1 MHRKQLVALIVAASL
16 SLVGCGPKKQPTKT
30 AKPNPPSD
38 AMTNVDTR
46 MSELQQRAAELDAVA
61 RQLPGRDLKSDRDLV
76 VQAFDRSSA
85 ALVLLGGPSPGGA
98 FRQQLRIIDTVRQEI
113 KTLSPS
119 IADDPTIDSGL
130 RALYNALTSV
140 RERLFPDD
148 PRVRQMLDVVH
159 ERVVDL
165 DAVRG
170 PMHSLVVA
178 QVFSAVATT
187 IQMMAGELSGRS
199 AAAEAPTAAPPA
211 PSAASVAP
219 ATAAPPASPSPAA
232 PSAPLLPPS
241 IGVPVAPAAPATP
254 LPPATR

>member
-148 PRVRQMLDVVH
+148 PRVRYLNLG
-159 ERVVDL
+159 RTVDMKDTAL
-165 DAVRG
+165 VYDGIHLVARG
-170 PMHSLVVA
+170 NEIV
-178 QVFSAVATT
+178 
-187 IQMMAGELSGRS
+187 
-199 AAAEAPTAAPPA
+199 AEA
-211 PSAASVAP
+211 
-219 ATAAPPASPSPAA
+219 
-232 PSAPLLPPS
+232 L
-241 IGVPVAPAAPATP
+241 VPVVQD
-254 LPPATR
+254 LIRNH